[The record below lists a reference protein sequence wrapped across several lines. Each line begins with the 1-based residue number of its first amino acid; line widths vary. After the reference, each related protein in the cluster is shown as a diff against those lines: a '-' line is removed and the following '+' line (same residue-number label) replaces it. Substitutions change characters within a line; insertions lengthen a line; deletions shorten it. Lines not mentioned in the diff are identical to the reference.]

1 MSFKL
6 KLAMVVSALAVT
18 GASYAAAGAAG
29 CGIGS
34 LIFSSNHKIHQILA
48 STTNGSSGNQTFG
61 ISTGTSNCNA
71 AGWAKNLQ
79 KQRDYMVANFN
90 TLQKEGAQGTGEVLN
105 GLASV
110 FGCGSDSFGQFGQAV
125 QSSYSKV
132 FSSNTPDAA
141 LEMLRTELQTSN
153 SDLANKC
160 NAVAI

>member
-29 CGIGS
+29 CGLGS
-34 LIFSSNHKIHQILA
+34 LVFSSNHKIHQILA
-48 STTNGSSGNQTFG
+48 STTNGTSGSQTFG

-90 TLQKEGAQGTGEVLN
+90 TLQKEGAQGAG
-105 GLASV
+105 G
-110 FGCGSDSFGQFGQAV
+110 
-125 QSSYSKV
+125 
-132 FSSNTPDAA
+132 DANRRA
-141 LEMLRTELQTSN
+141 G
-153 SDLANKC
+153 
-160 NAVAI
+160 